1 MISFIYIIFYLLC
14 FGANHWEPLA
24 ITSLHF
30 PLYFVV
36 LPSLNSVIT
45 EAPLPFTAQDRRV
58 LDGAFSKRNR
68 PSREGVTDP
77 PELSTLFIVLFRGG
91 NSSSK
96 PRAPSGRPG
105 KKGKDKAGTRTPPP
119 TFCRDFLALPQFAFH
134 NGNQPGP
141 VGINHKT
148 PVADELR
155 FSLTC
160 NPPGFSH
167 SGSNC
172 CWAPLQNLP
181 RSSGFG
187 SGRFPNSF
195 PLLRFSVI
203 LIISIFTFNRMFV
216 LCWSL
221 LTFFLFDL

>member
-45 EAPLPFTAQDRRV
+45 EAPLPFMAQDRRV

-77 PELSTLFIVLFRGG
+77 PELSTLFIVLFRGD

-105 KKGKDKAGTRTPPP
+105 KKGKDKAGTRTPPSH
-119 TFCRDFLALPQFAFH
+119 LLQ
-134 NGNQPGP
+134 
-141 VGINHKT
+141 
-148 PVADELR
+148 
-155 FSLTC
+155 
-160 NPPGFSH
+160 GFS
-167 SGSNC
+167 SL
-172 CWAPLQNLP
+172 APVC
-181 RSSGFG
+181 
-187 SGRFPNSF
+187 FP
-195 PLLRFSVI
+195 
-203 LIISIFTFNRMFV
+203 
-216 LCWSL
+216 
-221 LTFFLFDL
+221 